1 MRPAWVV
8 LVCLVAVALSALAG
22 VVLASTIFQ
31 TVPIAATVTI
41 LPSGLPEDVDGDGSV
56 DERDLALVVANLGT
70 TVPPGDPTDVNGDG
84 QVDILDLAAVALRF
98 GTGSS

>member
-1 MRPAWVV
+1 
-8 LVCLVAVALSALAG
+8 
-22 VVLASTIFQ
+22 
-31 TVPIAATVTI
+31 
-41 LPSGLPEDVDGDGSV
+41 V